1 MSQWIDNVLVCE
13 DGTLITQSGSVL
25 EIRGKGWEGRKRKG
39 DTPMTD
45 RPRVCQLETDWQ
57 ARKVADL
64 IASFCIPNVDV
75 LAPAGEKTLTKQED
89 E

>member
-1 MSQWIDNVLVCE
+1 MSQWIDNVLVCD
-13 DGTLITQSGSVL
+13 DGTMITQLGNVL

-39 DTPMTD
+39 DTPLTN

-64 IASFCIPNVDV
+64 IASFCVPNDQA
-75 LAPAGEKTLTKQED
+75 LAQPGRKETL
-89 E
+89 